1 MSNTRKYQIRQAI
14 LEGLNNR
21 YPGGRTLDGLAKF
34 TEVAQIDCTREELLT
49 EARALEKVG
58 HITNATGCGREPY
71 FKIAATGVLQ
81 ITKEAVLDEFVWGTD
96 AL

>member
-1 MSNTRKYQIRQAI
+1 METRKYQIRQAI

-34 TEVAQIDCTREELLT
+34 SEVQQIDATREELLA
-49 EARALEKVG
+49 EARSLEKLG
-58 HITNATGCGREPY
+58 YITNVTGSGREPY

-81 ITKEAVLDEFVWGTD
+81 ITKETVLDEFIWGTD